1 MSSTLELH
9 YRESGNTNGETLVFL
24 HGLFAS
30 LQNWQSIIKLLADEF
45 HIINI
50 DLPNHGSSPHSP
62 KFTFEECVNSTLY
75 LLDKLNLSSSHIIGH
90 SLGGKIAMLIALQY
104 PERIHKLIVED
115 IAPKAY
121 PPWFAPIMRNMA
133 ELNLNQ
139 INSRKE
145 ADERLSQNIEDKD
158 LRAFLLTNL
167 KRSED
172 GFKWR
177 VHLDAL
183 ISGGPAISGFPQ
195 LELKNDLPALF
206 IAGGTSPYIQPEDQN
221 IITQFF
227 PSAQIKVIDG
237 ADHWVHAREPQ
248 LFADMTKGFIKNP

>member
-1 MSSTLELH
+1 MSNALQLH
-9 YRESGNTNGETLVFL
+9 VRESGNTDGKKLIFL

-30 LQNWQSIIKLLADEF
+30 LQNWQSIVKLLLDDF
-45 HIINI
+45 HIFNL
-50 DLPNHGSSPHSP
+50 DLPNHGGSPHSK
-62 KFTFEECVNSTLY
+62 KFTFEECVDSVLAFMQNQNLNSA
-75 LLDKLNLSSSHIIGH
+75 NLIGH

-104 PERIHKLIVED
+104 PELVSKLIVED

-121 PPWFAPIMRNMA
+121 PPWFAPIMRTMA

-139 INSRKE
+139 ISSRKE
-145 ADERLSQNIEDKD
+145 ADEHLSQNIEDKD

-167 KRSED
+167 QRSED

-195 LELKNDLPALF
+195 LELKNELPALF
-206 IAGGTSPYIQPEDQN
+206 IAGGNSPYIQTEDHS
-221 IITQFF
+221 IITEYF
-227 PSAQIKVIDG
+227 PSAQVEVIKG

-248 LFADMTKGFIKNP
+248 LFAEKIKNFTTS